1 MNDFDNDVKVLIDR
15 VAGPVL
21 RPGDEGYDEE
31 RTGFNLAA
39 RHAPDVIVGAVG
51 AGDVR
56 AAVEFAAARG
66 LAVAVQGTGHGISV
80 AAEGGV
86 LVSTRRM
93 TDVRVDPEARTA
105 RVGAGARWGDVIER
119 AAPYGLAPLNGS
131 APHVG
136 VLGYTLG
143 GGLPLLGRSHGYA
156 ADRVIGM
163 DVVTADGRLRHV
175 TPDGEPDLY
184 WALLGGRDNFGIV
197 TGLEFGL
204 MPVARLYG
212 GGLFFDAAEVPG
224 VLTAYLRWTGTVPE
238 RMNSSVALIPFP
250 DVPGVPEELRGR
262 RVLHVR
268 VAFTGPP
275 EEGERLVEP
284 LRAIGPRLMETLR
297 DLPYA
302 ECASIHDDPPVPMP
316 WTSDDVLLGE
326 LDDAAIRTIDERI
339 GQGDLIVELRHLGGA
354 LSRPPAHPNAVG
366 HRDARYLLVELHP
379 GAEPRAKELVRALA
393 PWSVGRF
400 LNLMGHGEDAG
411 PEQVRSAYDS
421 ADLER
426 LTALKAVYDPRGT
439 FGITYRLL

>member
-1 MNDFDNDVKVLIDR
+1 M
-15 VAGPVL
+15 
-21 RPGDEGYDEE
+21 
-31 RTGFNLAA
+31 
-39 RHAPDVIVGAVG
+39 
-51 AGDVR
+51 
-56 AAVEFAAARG
+56 
-66 LAVAVQGTGHGISV
+66 
-80 AAEGGV
+80 
-86 LVSTRRM
+86 
-93 TDVRVDPEARTA
+93 
-105 RVGAGARWGDVIER
+105 IER
-119 AAPYGLAPLNGS
+119 AATYGLAPLNGS

-143 GGLPLLGRSHGYA
+143 GGLALLGRSHGYA

-175 TPDGEPDLY
+175 TPNGEPDLY

-197 TGLEFGL
+197 TAMEFGL
-204 MPVARLYG
+204 VPVGRLYG
-212 GGLFFDAAEVPG
+212 GGLFFDAAGVPG
-224 VLTAYLRWTGTVPE
+224 VLAAYLRWTATVPE

-250 DVPGVPEELRGR
+250 DMPGVPEELRGR

-268 VAFTGPP
+268 IAFAGPA

-284 LRAIGPRLMETLR
+284 LRAIGPRLVETLR

-302 ECASIHDDPPVPMP
+302 ECGSIHDDPPVPMP
-316 WTSDDVLLGE
+316 WTGDDVLLGE

-339 GQGDLIVELRHLGGA
+339 SRGELIVELRHLGGA

-366 HRDARYLLVELHP
+366 HRDARYLLAELHP
-379 GAEPRAKELVRALA
+379 GAAHGPKELVRALA

-411 PEQVRSAYDS
+411 PEQVRSAYDP

-426 LTALKAVYDPRGT
+426 LAALKAVHDPCGT
-439 FGITYRLL
+439 FRVTYRLP